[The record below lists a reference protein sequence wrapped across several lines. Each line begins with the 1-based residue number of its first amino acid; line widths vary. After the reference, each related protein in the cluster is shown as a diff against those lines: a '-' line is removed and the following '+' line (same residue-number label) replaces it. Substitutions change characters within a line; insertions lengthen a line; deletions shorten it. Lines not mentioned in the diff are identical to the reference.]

1 MAEDDS
7 SVALVALALQI
18 EEPQLTEKMADY
30 LSSAE
35 GLAALCAFITLD
47 GATIEL
53 PSSEADAPADD
64 ASDGDAA
71 PPDLALVRSFR
82 AARLLAGGDDGRESL
97 LPRVERHAALV
108 ARGLF
113 GVFAA
118 DARGCARH
126 AVYVLDRLFRV
137 YPDGVY
143 DGLLGE
149 EADGP
154 PKALVNMVD
163 YLGHASVA
171 RFFVELVAGNRPGAE
186 DDDAFAAPREQPS
199 AQTRWRFVSA
209 LSSLRLLALLA
220 ARAAEDGEPTTPL
233 PEARHAGSAPRF
245 GGDGAA
251 PRLFGEVLDVVVDDD
266 AGEVLLQALAHC
278 GVEATLAAVVADRS
292 ATYARR
298 LDCASVLALA
308 CAAGR
313 DRAAEASGELVSS
326 APLAGSDG
334 DGVGDSP
341 RPIPRGDAS
350 DSDDDAAI
358 PVAVDDAGDDDAELL
373 EASGVELA
381 LDEPTS
387 PPPPS
392 AEQRRASRSAPT
404 RRAFHARLLASGA
417 LDAACAAALDVNEA
431 HAIELAVKH
440 PGRQAGPPFT
450 LLRLRLLEIA
460 RSCFREGGAPAVDAP
475 SERFW
480 AALCGWFFDAFPEN
494 AQFHRLFFALV
505 STALRCRGAARA
517 HERLLARCDLPG
529 RLAAALERRGSR
541 FPHVLGLCDVLR
553 LHAATLP
560 PSAYARAFLGSHG
573 GWNAS
578 EAARLDFA
586 REANATRPR
595 GPPDIDADAALLA
608 DLNLTLENPLVVDER
623 EADAAGEDV
632 DLRVDLGSPYAAL
645 LGFEDEAPWSS

>member
-251 PRLFGEVLDVVVDDD
+251 PGRKRVRNSQ
-266 AGEVLLQALAHC
+266 LL
-278 GVEATLAAVVADRS
+278 
-292 ATYARR
+292 
-298 LDCASVLALA
+298 
-308 CAAGR
+308 GR
-313 DRAAEASGELVSS
+313 FPLVS
-326 APLAGSDG
+326 ADFWTSDH
-334 DGVGDSP
+334 
-341 RPIPRGDAS
+341 
-350 DSDDDAAI
+350 
-358 PVAVDDAGDDDAELL
+358 LL
-373 EASGVELA
+373 E
-381 LDEPTS
+381 
-387 PPPPS
+387 
-392 AEQRRASRSAPT
+392 RSRS
-404 RRAFHARLLASGA
+404 
-417 LDAACAAALDVNEA
+417 
-431 HAIELAVKH
+431 
-440 PGRQAGPPFT
+440 
-450 LLRLRLLEIA
+450 
-460 RSCFREGGAPAVDAP
+460 VDA
-475 SERFW
+475 
-480 AALCGWFFDAFPEN
+480 FFGTRA
-494 AQFHRLFFALV
+494 
-505 STALRCRGAARA
+505 RG
-517 HERLLARCDLPG
+517 
-529 RLAAALERRGSR
+529 
-541 FPHVLGLCDVLR
+541 
-553 LHAATLP
+553 T
-560 PSAYARAFLGSHG
+560 
-573 GWNAS
+573 
-578 EAARLDFA
+578 
-586 REANATRPR
+586 
-595 GPPDIDADAALLA
+595 
-608 DLNLTLENPLVVDER
+608 LTLKR
-623 EADAAGEDV
+623 
-632 DLRVDLGSPYAAL
+632 R
-645 LGFEDEAPWSS
+645 

>member
-1 MAEDDS
+1 MAQDDS

-53 PSSEADAPADD
+53 PNSEPDAPADD

-82 AARLLAGGDDGRESL
+82 ARARRAATTAASL
-97 LPRVERHAALV
+97 LPSSGTRRSSPARSSASSPRT
-108 ARGLF
+108 RGLR
-113 GVFAA
+113 AP
-118 DARGCARH
+118 R
-126 AVYVLDRLFRV
+126 RLRAGPPLPRL
-137 YPDGVY
+137 PDGVY

-278 GVEATLAAVVADRS
+278 GVEAKLAAVVADRS

-298 LDCASVLALA
+298 LDCASALALA

-358 PVAVDDAGDDDAELL
+358 PVAPTT
-373 EASGVELA
+373 LA
-381 LDEPTS
+381 TTTRSCSRP
-387 PPPPS
+387 
-392 AEQRRASRSAPT
+392 RASSSRST
-404 RRAFHARLLASGA
+404 SRHRAVVLPESGA
-417 LDAACAAALDVNEA
+417 
-431 HAIELAVKH
+431 
-440 PGRQAGPPFT
+440 GR
-450 LLRLRLLEIA
+450 RR
-460 RSCFREGGAPAVDAP
+460 GA
-475 SERFW
+475 ERFW

-505 STALRCRGAARA
+505 STALRCRGASRA
-517 HERLLARCDLPG
+517 HERLLASCDLPG

-560 PSAYARAFLGSHG
+560 PSAALLGSHG
-573 GWNAS
+573 AERRG
-578 EAARLDFA
+578 ARLDFA
-586 REANATRPR
+586 RGQRDPPA

-608 DLNLTLENPLVVDER
+608 DLNLTLENPLASTR
-623 EADAAGEDV
+623 SRRRWRG
-632 DLRVDLGSPYAAL
+632 R
-645 LGFEDEAPWSS
+645 

>member
-53 PSSEADAPADD
+53 PSSEPDAPADD

-82 AARLLAGGDDGRESL
+82 AARLLAGGDGGRESL

-108 ARGLF
+108 ARALF

-233 PEARHAGSAPRF
+233 PEARHAGSAPR
-245 GGDGAA
+245 
-251 PRLFGEVLDVVVDDD
+251 
-266 AGEVLLQALAHC
+266 
-278 GVEATLAAVVADRS
+278 LAA
-292 ATYARR
+292 ARR
-298 LDCASVLALA
+298 R
-308 CAAGR
+308 G
-313 DRAAEASGELVSS
+313 SS
-326 APLAGSDG
+326 ARCSTSASTTTRARSCCRPWPTAASRPN
-334 DGVGDSP
+334 SP
-341 RPIPRGDAS
+341 PSSPTATT
-350 DSDDDAAI
+350 AAI
-358 PVAVDDAGDDDAELL
+358 PSRSTAGDDDGAARGL
-373 EASGVELA
+373 G
-381 LDEPTS
+381 
-387 PPPPS
+387 
-392 AEQRRASRSAPT
+392 RRARA
-404 RRAFHARLLASGA
+404 RRADVAAAAERRAAPGVAVRADAARVPRAAPGVGA

-460 RSCFREGGAPAVDAP
+460 RSCFRESGAPAVDAAP
-475 SERFW
+475 ERFW

-505 STALRCRGAARA
+505 STALRCRGAAKAR
-517 HERLLARCDLPG
+517 ERLLASCDLPG

-560 PSAYARAFLGSHG
+560 PSASGSVLGATAPGRVRAAGSI
-573 GWNAS
+573 
-578 EAARLDFA
+578 
-586 REANATRPR
+586 REANATRRGGRRTSTPTPR
-595 GPPDIDADAALLA
+595 CWR
-608 DLNLTLENPLVVDER
+608 TSTSLENPLVAAS
-623 EADAAGEDV
+623 EAAAGGASTSAGP
-632 DLRVDLGSPYAAL
+632 GSPAAL

>member
-1 MAEDDS
+1 MAQDDS

-53 PSSEADAPADD
+53 PNSEPDAPADD

-71 PPDLALVRSFR
+71 PPELAL
-82 AARLLAGGDDGRESL
+82 
-97 LPRVERHAALV
+97 RHAALV
-108 ARGLF
+108 ARALF

-245 GGDGAA
+245 GGDAAA

-278 GVEATLAAVVADRS
+278 GVEAKLAAVVADRS

-298 LDCASVLALA
+298 LDCASR
-308 CAAGR
+308 AARAPRR

-326 APLAGSDG
+326 APLTGSDG

-358 PVAVDDAGDDDAELL
+358 P
-373 EASGVELA
+373 
-381 LDEPTS
+381 
-387 PPPPS
+387 
-392 AEQRRASRSAPT
+392 
-404 RRAFHARLLASGA
+404 
-417 LDAACAAALDVNEA
+417 AALDDAATTTRSCSGAGRRARARRADVAAAAERRA
-431 HAIELAVKH
+431 APGVAV
-440 PGRQAGPPFT
+440 RADAARAGPPFT

-460 RSCFREGGAPAVDAP
+460 RSCFRESGAPAVDAP

-494 AQFHRLFFALV
+494 AQFHRLFFAL
-505 STALRCRGAARA
+505 
-517 HERLLARCDLPG
+517 
-529 RLAAALERRGSR
+529 
-541 FPHVLGLCDVLR
+541 
-553 LHAATLP
+553 
-560 PSAYARAFLGSHG
+560 RAFLGSHG
-573 GWNAS
+573 AWAS
-578 EAARLDFA
+578 EDARLDFA

-632 DLRVDLGSPYAAL
+632 DLRVDLGAL
-645 LGFEDEAPWSS
+645 RGAPRLRGRGALSS